1 MKNVRKKS
9 IIWKFFC
16 KTLNIDSN
24 IGRTISSLTD
34 SQILEYASKDLKD
47 FSVILIYFIF
57 LLFSLILSAA
67 FYLNHI
73 S

>member
-1 MKNVRKKS
+1 MIMKNVRKKS

-16 KTLNIDSN
+16 KTLNIDIN
-24 IGRTISSLTD
+24 IGRTISSLSD
-34 SQILEYASKDLKD
+34 SQILEYASKD

-57 LLFSLILSAA
+57 LWLSLILSAA